1 MSDWKQANEA
11 QGAQGQDAYG
21 DPMPGAGQGAGFP
34 VYNQQSGQYAQDV
47 RQSGPAPGGFY
58 QFQPGVGFIQVQGAP
73 GQGQFMSGQGQ
84 FMPGQGASDPSMGA
98 AYGQGAGQGAS
109 AGIPGT
115 PPGAEPKFD
124 QHRMGEVYG
133 MVNDVMNGEA
143 EPAKLLGFLSSA
155 GGDFWK
161 GALVGAAAVFL
172 LNNDAVKGAVAG
184 AFGSVFGGQQD
195 EDQE

>member
-1 MSDWKQANEA
+1 MSEWKQMNEA
-11 QGAQGQDAYG
+11 QGAYTAMPGMGQD
-21 DPMPGAGQGAGFP
+21 GAGQSVQYGP
-34 VYNQQSGQYAQDV
+34 YGQAAQ
-47 RQSGPAPGGFY
+47 QSGPAPGGLY
-58 QFQPGVGFIQVQGAP
+58 QFQPGLGFVPVQGGAFP
-73 GQGQFMSGQGQ
+73 GMIMQGQAQAYPYAGSVLGQP
-84 FMPGQGASDPSMGA
+84 MGQGA
-98 AYGQGAGQGAS
+98 QAGM
-109 AGIPGT
+109 PGT
-115 PPGAEPKFD
+115 PEGAEPKFD
-124 QHRMGEVYG
+124 QNRLGEVYG

-184 AFGSVFGGQQD
+184 VFGSVIGGKDQ

>member
-1 MSDWKQANEA
+1 MG
-11 QGAQGQDAYG
+11 QGAQ
-21 DPMPGAGQGAGFP
+21 AG
-34 VYNQQSGQYAQDV
+34 
-47 RQSGPAPGGFY
+47 
-58 QFQPGVGFIQVQGAP
+58 
-73 GQGQFMSGQGQ
+73 M
-84 FMPGQGASDPSMGA
+84 
-98 AYGQGAGQGAS
+98 
-109 AGIPGT
+109 PGT
-115 PPGAEPKFD
+115 PEGAEPKFD
-124 QHRMGEVYG
+124 QNRLGEVYG

-184 AFGSVFGGQQD
+184 VFGSVIGGKDQ

>member
-1 MSDWKQANEA
+1 MSEWKQANEA
-11 QGAQGQDAYG
+11 QGAYNAMPGMGQDV
-21 DPMPGAGQGAGFP
+21 AGQSVQYGPYDQAA
-34 VYNQQSGQYAQDV
+34 QQA
-47 RQSGPAPGGFY
+47 GPAPGGLY
-58 QFQPGVGFIQVQGAP
+58 QFQPGLGFVQVQGGSFPGMPMQGQAP
-73 GQGQFMSGQGQ
+73 GQAQAYPYAGAF
-84 FMPGQGASDPSMGA
+84 PGQPMG
-98 AYGQGAGQGAS
+98 QPAGQPMGQSAQ

-115 PPGAEPKFD
+115 PEGAEPKFD
-124 QHRMGEVYG
+124 QNRFGEVYG

-184 AFGSVFGGQQD
+184 VFGSVFGGQD
-195 EDQE
+195 GDAQE